1 VVNRLYKV
9 MREDAGLADVKLI
22 GIAVASDKP
31 QLEAYK
37 KNFKVPFPIFLDENF
52 AISAAMDGVATP
64 TTMNVRQGMEGSCI
78 HVGSSRISPAF
89 SK

>member
-1 VVNRLYKV
+1 

-52 AISAAMDGVATP
+52 AISAAMEVWRRP
-64 TTMNVRQGMEGSCI
+64 
-78 HVGSSRISPAF
+78 PP
-89 SK
+89 